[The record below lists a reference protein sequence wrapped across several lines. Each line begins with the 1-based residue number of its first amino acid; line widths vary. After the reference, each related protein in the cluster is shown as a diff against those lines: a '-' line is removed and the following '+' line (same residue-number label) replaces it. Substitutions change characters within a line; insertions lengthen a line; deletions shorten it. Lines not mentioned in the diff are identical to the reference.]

1 MHCSYLQVWLDTG
14 LLGFIVFIGILG
26 FGIWCAWQSRRHA
39 IVICL
44 VMMAL
49 HFLIDFDIQFSS
61 IGVLLSILLY
71 LGCAEALS
79 IEVPS
84 FTMRYLALLLS
95 VLVLGACLCGVFVND
110 RLDSITE
117 QRIDLAS

>member
-1 MHCSYLQVWLDTG
+1 
-14 LLGFIVFIGILG
+14 
-26 FGIWCAWQSRRHA
+26 
-39 IVICL
+39 
-44 VMMAL
+44 MMAL

-61 IGVLLSILLY
+61 IGVLLSILPY